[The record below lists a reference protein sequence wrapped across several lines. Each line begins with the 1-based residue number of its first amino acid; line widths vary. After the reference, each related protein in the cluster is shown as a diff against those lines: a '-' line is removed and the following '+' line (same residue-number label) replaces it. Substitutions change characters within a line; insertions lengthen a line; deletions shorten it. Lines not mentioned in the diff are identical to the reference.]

1 MHIKAFFHHCSRKID
16 QCSNFFFKIA
26 CWLVIALV
34 LLTTEQ
40 VVARYFFDAS
50 SVALQELE
58 WHLFGFIILLSMA
71 HTLQR
76 NEHVRVDILYGRLS
90 ERARTTI
97 DVCGYLFFLVPFCLV
112 LIIYGYAY
120 TIAAFDYSNPYP
132 PDHWSA
138 AWFEAE
144 SFLYKISA
152 RVEDLLRA
160 TLLRGEISPDAGG
173 LEARWIIKAVVPFS
187 FMLLLLQTIS
197 EVIKKLMPAHGGKKI

>member
-1 MHIKAFFHHCSRKID
+1 M
-16 QCSNFFFKIA
+16 IA
-26 CWLVIALV
+26 CWLVVVLV

-40 VVARYFFDAS
+40 VVARYFFNAS
-50 SVALQELE
+50 SVAFQELE
-58 WHLFGFIILLSMA
+58 WHLFGFVILLSMA

-90 ERARTTI
+90 QRARTTI
-97 DVCGYLFFLVPFCLV
+97 DICGFLFFLIPFCIV
-112 LIIYGYAY
+112 LIVYGYAY

-138 AWFEAE
+138 AWFETE
-144 SFLYKISA
+144 SVLYKISA
-152 RVEDLLRA
+152 HLEHLLRA

-197 EVIKKLMPAHGGKKI
+197 EIIKKLNPARGGTEL